1 MKQSFFNIN
10 WIPLVALSLLS
21 SLSVMA
27 QDKAAQTAAPVA
39 ENASMFT
46 GSSILLLLTI
56 FTLSAVI
63 YILGRIVKNLIES
76 DTQEIAKQN
85 KISKGLLTLVAF
97 MMLSVSSFAQDAKA
111 AVATTQ
117 SSTVFGMD
125 ATLFWVMISVLFFEF
140 IVVMYLCK
148 ILYVFLVRKNLIQPY
163 SIVVPKWL
171 QFQSMMGND
180 IPLEKDAELLINHDY
195 DGIQELD
202 NGMPPFLKYIF
213 IVTIIAAVMYW
224 INYHVLYAS
233 PSQSEE
239 YQNELIQ
246 AEIQKAEYLKIAGNN
261 VDENTVKLVADVSAG
276 AKIFAT
282 NCVACHGDK
291 GQGGVGPNLTD
302 NAWLHGG
309 DIKSIFKTLKYGVV
323 AKGMRAWQS
332 EIKPSDM
339 QSLASYVLTEFKD
352 KNVAGGKAPQGI
364 VETAAATT
372 VVADSVAKMPT
383 ATDTTQNN
391 QK

>member
-1 MKQSFFNIN
+1 MKKTFFNIN
-10 WIPLVALSLLS
+10 RIILVALSMLAP
-21 SLSVMA
+21 LSVMA
-27 QDKAAQTAAPVA
+27 QNKAAETMAPAA

-76 DTQEIAKQN
+76 DTQELAKQN
-85 KISKGLLTLVAF
+85 KISKGLLSLVAF
-97 MMLSVSSFAQDAKA
+97 MMLSISSFAQDAKA
-111 AVATTQ
+111 TITTTQ
-117 SSTVFGMD
+117 SSEVFGMD

-140 IVVMYLCK
+140 IIVMYLCK

-163 SIVVPKWL
+163 SIVIPKWL
-171 QFQSMMGND
+171 KFQSMMGND
-180 IPLEKDAELLINHDY
+180 IPLEKDAELLTDHDY

-213 IVTIIAAVMYW
+213 ITTVIAAAIYW
-224 INYHVLYAS
+224 VNYQVLYAS
-233 PSQSEE
+233 PSQLEE

-282 NCVACHGDK
+282 TCVACHGDK

-352 KNVAGGKAPQGI
+352 KNVVGGKAPQGV
-364 VETAAATT
+364 VEIAASNTVVVDSAATM
-372 VVADSVAKMPT
+372 ST
-383 ATDTTQNN
+383 ATDTTKNN
-391 QK
+391 Q

>member
-10 WIPLVALSLLS
+10 RITLIALSLLAP
-21 SLSVMA
+21 LSVMA
-27 QDKAAQTAAPVA
+27 QDKATQTAAPVA

-163 SIVVPKWL
+163 TIVVPKWL

-213 IVTIIAAVMYW
+213 VVTIIAAVMYW
-224 INYHVLYAS
+224 VNYQVLYAS
-233 PSQSEE
+233 PSQLEE

-364 VETAAATT
+364 METAAATKG
-372 VVADSVAKMPT
+372 VADSAATMPT